1 MRCVDVIVPG
11 PWWNALTYIF
21 DGKPS
26 PEEGARVKIPLG
38 RGERIGFVK
47 GPDYDFSETP
57 SNAAKKLKTV
67 KEILDET
74 SVLGNELWNLAGWI
88 GKTFLCGVGEALQVI
103 CPNPILRG
111 EPFLPPALPAKDGT
125 FQEILFYHPLDEER
139 FSYYRERLSNNKD
152 RILLLFPEAKESAA
166 FFARLPKTVKASAL
180 LWPSTGGKKLW
191 DAWNETASGGV
202 RIVIGA
208 AGAVFAPFSFDEFI
222 VDDESNPAYVFRR
235 APRLSA
241 RSLAGHRALFLKARL
256 VLGGR
261 MPSAKTFLRSRP
273 RCQVLPD
280 RKNLVFVDI
289 RRSFKTEV
297 RGIEGQIPITRS
309 LVEHTRTTLSKGRHV
324 FWIMDRKGQAGE
336 VCCSDCGDTL
346 YCSRCGSVMRTES
359 ARGTESQNS
368 PKTILRCVRCGSRE
382 TLPAQCPACR
392 GTLFLG
398 KRPGLEELLPLAAR
412 YVKGYDILPDTV
424 EKLTGPSLVLGTR
437 KLLSSCASLDVGLV
451 AWLDLDAEARKVE
464 YNARFQTFSM
474 VWESCWRGLRRD
486 EREERMVLMQT
497 RRPESSWQK
506 SLWLGW
512 EYFWKRELQ
521 ERKQLNLPPYGLL
534 VQIDLP
540 ENQKDGGR
548 NADKNSLTRLLEK
561 ARISAMDA
569 GDGKSPL
576 WIAAKSTD
584 RLSVALAPRFEI
596 AHSRLDFPVV
606 TVWTE

>member
-1 MRCVDVIVPG
+1 
-11 PWWNALTYIF
+11 
-21 DGKPS
+21 
-26 PEEGARVKIPLG
+26 VKVPLG

-47 GPDYDFSETP
+47 GSDYDFSGMP
-57 SNAAKKLKTV
+57 SSAVEKFKNI

-74 SVLGNELWNLAGWI
+74 SVLGDELWNLAGWI
-88 GKTFLCGVGEALQVI
+88 GKIFLCGMGEALQVI

-111 EPFLPPALPAKDGT
+111 EPFLPCPALPAKDGS

-139 FSYYRERLSNNKD
+139 FSYYRQRLSSSED

-166 FFARLPKTVKASAL
+166 FFARLPKAVKTSAL

-191 DAWNETASGGV
+191 DAWKKTASGGV
-202 RIVIGA
+202 RIVVGA
-208 AGAVFAPFSFDEFI
+208 SGAVFAPFSFDEFI
-222 VDDESNPAYVFRR
+222 VDDESNPAYAFRR

-241 RSLAGHRALFLKARL
+241 RSLAGRRALFLKARL

-273 RCQVLPD
+273 QCRILPH

-289 RRSFKTEV
+289 GRSFKTEV
-297 RGIEGQIPITRS
+297 RGIEGQIPVTGALI
-309 LVEHTRTTLSKGRHV
+309 EHTRTTLSRGRHV

-346 YCSRCGSVMRTES
+346 YCPRCGSVMRTES
-359 ARGTESQNS
+359 TKSEMEKSGSTRSAGSQN
-368 PKTILRCVRCGSRE
+368 TILRCVRCGLRE
-382 TLPAQCPACR
+382 ALPIQCPTCR
-392 GTLFLG
+392 GTLLLG
-398 KRPGLEELLPLAAR
+398 KKPGLEELFPLAMR
-412 YVKGYDILPDTV
+412 YVKGYDILSDAGQKP
-424 EKLTGPSLVLGTR
+424 TGPSLILGTR
-437 KLLSSCASLDVGLV
+437 KLLSLCASLDVGLV

-474 VWESCWRGLRRD
+474 IWESCWRGLRRD
-486 EREERMVLMQT
+486 EQEGERMVLMQT
-497 RRPESSWQK
+497 RSPESSWQR

-512 EYFWKRELQ
+512 EHFWKRELR

-540 ENQKDGGR
+540 ENKKNGGR
-548 NADKNSLTRLLEK
+548 NADKNSLVRLLEK
-561 ARISAMDA
+561 ANLSAMDA
-569 GDGKSPL
+569 GDEKSPL
-576 WIAAKSTD
+576 WVATKSTD
-584 RLSVALAPRFEI
+584 RLGTALTPRFEI